1 MSLFLFHINNQLL
14 TDLVG
19 PKSGPKRQN
28 CLLEYQEKT
37 LNMSNTFK
45 LILIIIVILDG
56 GRRIYN
62 YVTEEPS
69 DPISIEEIENLMNKF
84 EENSETLLD
93 NSEN

>member
-1 MSLFLFHINNQLL
+1 MS
-14 TDLVG
+14 
-19 PKSGPKRQN
+19 S
-28 CLLEYQEKT
+28 
-37 LNMSNTFK
+37 TFK

-56 GRRIYN
+56 SRRIYN

-84 EENSETLLD
+84 EEDSTKTLLD

>member
-1 MSLFLFHINNQLL
+1 
-14 TDLVG
+14 
-19 PKSGPKRQN
+19 
-28 CLLEYQEKT
+28 
-37 LNMSNTFK
+37 MSNTFK

-84 EENSETLLD
+84 EEDSNTLID
-93 NSEN
+93 NNEN

>member
-1 MSLFLFHINNQLL
+1 MS
-14 TDLVG
+14 G
-19 PKSGPKRQN
+19 
-28 CLLEYQEKT
+28 
-37 LNMSNTFK
+37 TFK

-84 EENSETLLD
+84 EDDSKTSLD

>member
-1 MSLFLFHINNQLL
+1 MS
-14 TDLVG
+14 G
-19 PKSGPKRQN
+19 
-28 CLLEYQEKT
+28 T
-37 LNMSNTFK
+37 LK
-45 LILIIIVILDG
+45 IILIIIIILDG

-84 EENSETLLD
+84 EEDSETLLD